1 MEFQPLY
8 FREKLNPLADPPNP
22 ENGRLNIVNPRGHS
36 ALVTLWSKIA
46 GNGGFWEKI
55 RTSRQGLLNQDSP
68 LAVVSNL
75 YGNGLPQ
82 MLANLAYNP
91 QIERIAVSGGNASG
105 SAEALANFFSN
116 GVREES
122 VGGLP
127 MLTIEG
133 TQFPL
138 PKELHPNNF
147 RYQPEIVQ
155 FNPGDLE
162 GICNFISQP
171 ARRAYQESDRAAI
184 DLPKPVFKDFPS
196 DITFHNV
203 SAGKPLEAWMEV
215 MYLLDRFGVNL
226 ELTGEKGKRR
236 ALFNLDVNVAD
247 ASFENEDDL
256 RKFGYNPDELKAYRQ
271 TMIDPTKQ
279 ADKTYT
285 YGNRMREY
293 FGIDALKVCGERL
306 RANPMD
312 RHSLVSLWDT
322 SKDLTHQGADS
333 SSPCFTDAYFDLV
346 NGKLMMTAHFRTHNA
361 VSAWLTNLYGLRAI
375 QEKVSEYSGI
385 EPGQLNVRSR
395 WVGIDPENAKTVKAQ
410 ELIKANRKSPL
421 EVDDPRG
428 YFVTE
433 VKEDQIVIGH
443 YSPKGVLLREYAGN
457 PKEIKDGLRLDRAIS
472 DADHAFWVGYNA
484 AKAEFDLT
492 GKVAGF

>member
-8 FREKLNPLADPPNP
+8 FREKLNLLPPGQP
-22 ENGRLNIVNPRGHS
+22 ENGKLNVINLNGNS

-46 GNGGFWEKI
+46 GNGGFWGKVQ
-55 RTSRQGLLNQDSP
+55 TSRPGLLEKESP
-68 LAVVSNL
+68 LAVMANL

-91 QIERIAVSGGNASG
+91 QIERITITGGNASG
-105 SAEALANFFSN
+105 SAEALMNFFQR
-116 GVREES
+116 GVKREYI
-122 VGGLP
+122 GGSS
-127 MLTIEG
+127 MLSIEG

-138 PKELHPNNF
+138 PMELHPDNF
-147 RYQPEIVQ
+147 RYKPETTL

-171 ARRAYQESDRAAI
+171 
-184 DLPKPVFKDFPS
+184 PKKIYGTDERVKIEIPAPVFKDYPS
-196 DITFHNV
+196 DITYHNI
-203 SAGKPLEAWMEV
+203 SAKRPLEAWMEV
-215 MYLLDRFGVNL
+215 MHLLDRFGVNL
-226 ELTGEKGKRR
+226 ELAGEKGKRR

-247 ASFENEDDL
+247 ASFENEDNL
-256 RKFGYNPDELKAYRQ
+256 RKFGYNPDELRAYRQ
-271 TMIDPTKQ
+271 TMIDPAKQ

-322 SKDLTHQGADS
+322 SHDLMHEGKDS

-361 VSAWLTNLYGLRAI
+361 VSAWLTNLYGLRSI
-375 QEKVSEYSGI
+375 QEEVSRYSGI
-385 EPGQLNVRSR
+385 EPGPLNVRSR
-395 WVGIDPENAKTVKAQ
+395 WIGIDPDNAKTIRAQ
-410 ELIKANRKSPL
+410 ELIKTNRKASL
-421 EVDDPRG
+421 EVNDPRG
-428 YFVTE
+428 YFVTDIRDG
-433 VKEDQIVIGH
+433 KLILGH
-443 YSPKGVLLREYAGN
+443 YSPAGLLLREYEGG
-457 PKEIKDGLRLDRAIS
+457 PQQIKDQLRKDRAII
-472 DADHAFWVGYNA
+472 DPDHAMWIGYNLA
-484 AKAEFDLT
+484 RAELERT
-492 GKVAGF
+492 GKVEGF